1 MPMAAVIM
9 SMLRAIRQS
18 AQFAKGSV
26 YSHDPRAHSGSVG
39 YSHDDQLLRVPEEKQ
54 PK

>member
-1 MPMAAVIM
+1 M
-9 SMLRAIRQS
+9 SMLRAIHQS

-26 YSHDPRAHSGSVG
+26 YSHDPRVHSGSVG
-39 YSHDDQLLRVPEEKQ
+39 YSHDDQLHCVPEEKQ